1 MEIVEYGVCHV
12 VNLMNMVRPS
22 GAAYFPEIAAK
33 VITKYQFAKPP
44 TIDDIDK
51 EVVKFQIGKFNNV
64 QIAEFAVYGDGVIAN
79 GKCPTE
85 VLEAFLSDV
94 LALSTKELGLV
105 PILSHRS
112 ELHFEST
119 ITVQTKADI
128 GAFVASPAQ
137 ALISKTIQEKI
148 GVGYQASG
156 IALDCDARKIQKRR
170 KPARVFVERKLG
182 FPFAENLFYCIAPLR
197 TADHIELL
205 KALETE
211 ALNEA
216 ARKA

>member
-12 VNLMNMVRPS
+12 VNLMNMLRPA
-22 GAAYFPEIAAK
+22 GAAFFPEIAAK
-33 VITKYQFAKPP
+33 VIAKYQFAKPP
-44 TIDDIDK
+44 TLDDLDK

-64 QIAEFAVYGDGVIAN
+64 QIAEFSVYGDGVIAN

-85 VLEAFLSDV
+85 LLEEFLKDV
-94 LALSTKELGLV
+94 LAFSTKELGLV
-105 PILSHRS
+105 PVLPHRN

-119 ITVQTKADI
+119 ITVQAQADI
-128 GAFVASPAQ
+128 GAFVVSPAQ
-137 ALISKTIQEKI
+137 ALIGKTMQEKL
-148 GVGYQASG
+148 GVAYQASG
-156 IALDCDARKIQKRR
+156 ITMDCDVRKIQKRR
-170 KPARVFVERKLG
+170 KPVRVFIERKVG

-211 ALNEA
+211 ALNA
-216 ARKA
+216 ASRTV